1 MLNKKFI
8 LIFVFIFFVL
18 IGAAGFPIYNLNKQ
32 YSFMNTILI
41 LISTVML
48 YYSLGI
54 YEKIVLTNVNIKYI
68 ITLNLG
74 IIVLSMIC
82 RYLLE
87 FGEVSNTYNFTIP
100 NIALHIFATIVI
112 SSFSWYIS
120 KPQR

>member
-68 ITLNLG
+68 IPLNLG

-100 NIALHIFATIVI
+100 NITLHIFATIVI

-120 KPQR
+120 KLQR

>member
-1 MLNKKFI
+1 M
-8 LIFVFIFFVL
+8 FIFFVL

-68 ITLNLG
+68 IPLNLG

>member
-100 NIALHIFATIVI
+100 NITLHIFATIVI

>member
-68 ITLNLG
+68 IPLNLG

>member
-68 ITLNLG
+68 IPLNLG

-100 NIALHIFATIVI
+100 NITLHIFATIVI